1 MDYSEFCNLIMPAAN
16 QNLRDY
22 CLYGRR
28 PSGPPGMSQPA
39 SVCALAVR
47 IFESETRLAAKKRDA
62 RAQLSQNPEFDLA
75 RVFRD
80 VSRGRYD
87 IQVYDLVDYL
97 ESNGFFPRTEDL
109 EAILRRCDHD
119 ADRALSLEEFTEV
132 CEGL

>member
-1 MDYSEFCNLIMPAAN
+1 
-16 QNLRDY
+16 
-22 CLYGRR
+22 
-28 PSGPPGMSQPA
+28 MSQPA